1 MFFKVGVLENSAIFK
16 GKHLCKPTT
25 LSKGNSDSVASC
37 AYCKIFKNSFS
48 YRTPAVATSDI
59 SRYET
64 GIVELRKQRIEERLN
79 GC

>member
-1 MFFKVGVLENSAIFK
+1 MFLKIPQYSKESTYASLQLYQKET
-16 GKHLCKPTT
+16 PTQ
-25 LSKGNSDSVASC
+25 LLSC

-64 GIVELRKQRIEERLN
+64 GIVELRKQRIKERLN
-79 GC
+79 LSNGC